1 MKEKQQHLNDV
12 STVRILMLGDRGAII
27 ELY

>member
-12 STVRILMLGDRGAII
+12 STVRILMLGDRGAVTEI
-27 ELY
+27 Y